1 MQIVPLL
8 LHAAVL
14 KCKKWHLIND
24 KSLTLLPSIIW
35 NLERG
40 EWLELLKLSNLQ
52 VFGSRI
58 GKFIVNLQTL
68 TKCNEFMAHE
78 NNLSIGVFID
88 GGYYAKINEGF
99 AEKREVNLRGLLEY
113 ICQRISKEGEIER
126 KYLYVTECHYYR
138 GRYRANEAKSK
149 NLLYDE
155 RKFEDMLIENDVIF
169 HYKHLR
175 TDPRGG
181 VIEKGVDTWFALD
194 TYELTLF
201 RQFDYVVLIS
211 GDADH
216 EMLARKLKA
225 LKTHVILLTWDP
237 ANTAS
242 TSRFLKEEVCS
253 HFDMNR
259 AVSEDNNLLKYLTI

>member
-1 MQIVPLL
+1 M
-8 LHAAVL
+8 
-14 KCKKWHLIND
+14 
-24 KSLTLLPSIIW
+24 
-35 NLERG
+35 
-40 EWLELLKLSNLQ
+40 
-52 VFGSRI
+52 
-58 GKFIVNLQTL
+58 
-68 TKCNEFMAHE
+68 E
-78 NNLSIGVFID
+78 NKSIGVFID

-99 AEKREVNLRGLLEY
+99 NNTRKVNLKGLLSF
-113 ICQRISKEGEIER
+113 ITGRIAKEENLER
-126 KYLYVTECHYYR
+126 KHLYITECHYYS
-138 GRYRANEAKSK
+138 GRYRADEARSR
-149 NLLYDE
+149 NLLLEE

-175 TDPRGG
+175 TNPQGG

-201 RQFDYVVLIS
+201 REFDYVVLIS

-242 TSRFLKEEVCS
+242 TSRFLKEEVCT
-253 HFDMNR
+253 HFDMNSII
-259 AVSEDNNLLKYLTI
+259 AEDSSLLKMLTV

>member
-1 MQIVPLL
+1 M
-8 LHAAVL
+8 A
-14 KCKKWHLIND
+14 ND
-24 KSLTLLPSIIW
+24 
-35 NLERG
+35 
-40 EWLELLKLSNLQ
+40 
-52 VFGSRI
+52 
-58 GKFIVNLQTL
+58 
-68 TKCNEFMAHE
+68 
-78 NNLSIGVFID
+78 NNISIGIFID

-99 AEKREVNLRGLLEY
+99 GGAKEVNLKALLEY
-113 ICQRISKEGEIER
+113 ICERISKEKKIDR
-126 KYLYVTECHYYR
+126 NDLYVTESHYYR
-138 GRYRANEAKSK
+138 GRYRANDAKAK
-149 NLLYDE
+149 NLLYSE
-155 RKFEDMLIENDVIF
+155 RRFEDMLIENDVIF

-175 TDPRGG
+175 TNPNGG

-201 RQFDYVVLIS
+201 RQFDFVVLIS

-253 HFDMNR
+253 HFDMN
-259 AVSEDNNLLKYLTI
+259 AAISADPALLKELTI

>member
-1 MQIVPLL
+1 M
-8 LHAAVL
+8 A
-14 KCKKWHLIND
+14 ND
-24 KSLTLLPSIIW
+24 
-35 NLERG
+35 
-40 EWLELLKLSNLQ
+40 
-52 VFGSRI
+52 
-58 GKFIVNLQTL
+58 
-68 TKCNEFMAHE
+68 

-99 AEKREVNLRGLLEY
+99 GGIKEVNLKALLEY
-113 ICQRISKEGEIER
+113 ICERISKEEKIDR
-126 KYLYVTECHYYR
+126 NDLYVTESHYYR
-138 GRYRANEAKSK
+138 GRYRANDAKAK
-149 NLLYDE
+149 NLLYSE

-175 TDPRGG
+175 TNANGG

-201 RQFDYVVLIS
+201 RQFDFVVLIS

-253 HFDMNR
+253 HFDMN
-259 AVSEDNNLLKYLTI
+259 AAISADPALLKELTI

>member
-1 MQIVPLL
+1 
-8 LHAAVL
+8 
-14 KCKKWHLIND
+14 
-24 KSLTLLPSIIW
+24 
-35 NLERG
+35 
-40 EWLELLKLSNLQ
+40 
-52 VFGSRI
+52 
-58 GKFIVNLQTL
+58 
-68 TKCNEFMAHE
+68 MAHE
-78 NNLSIGVFID
+78 TNYSVGVFID
-88 GGYYAKINEGF
+88 GGYYAKINEGLTG
-99 AEKREVNLRGLLEY
+99 KNEVNLKGLLDY
-113 ICQRISKEGEIER
+113 ICNRISAEHDIER
-126 KYLYVTECHYYR
+126 ERLYITESHYYR
-138 GRYRANEAKSK
+138 GRYRANEAKNK
-149 NLLYDE
+149 NLLYCE

-194 TYELTLF
+194 TYELTLY

-242 TSRFLKEEVCS
+242 TSRFLREEVCS
-253 HFDMNR
+253 HFDMNK
-259 AVSEDNNLLKYLTI
+259 AVAEDENLLKNLVINNIH